1 VVPTL
6 VIDNQVLTQS
16 VAILEYLEERRPESW
31 RLMPMEAIKKA
42 HVRALVMLI
51 AADIQPIQNMRVLMH
66 VGEACGGK
74 SEWARHWITL
84 GLQGADTCLMCGLI
98 MG

>member
-1 VVPTL
+1 
-6 VIDNQVLTQS
+6 
-16 VAILEYLEERRPESW
+16 
-31 RLMPMEAIKKA
+31 
-42 HVRALVMLI
+42 MLI

-84 GLQGADTCLMCGLI
+84 GLQGDPLTLTYGGLI